1 MISRINF
8 FGGPG
13 VGKST
18 LAAKFFTHL
27 KQRGHNIEL
36 VQEYV
41 KQYVYTHR
49 NLSNWGHVYTF
60 GRQLGEELRPLEAG
74 VRQIVTDSPL
84 MLQVA
89 YARYHGCPSFE
100 QLAEISL
107 EFETDYQSLNFLVLR
122 TVPFDSVGRWQDEEG
137 GKIWDKLIEQEL
149 DMREI
154 PYHYIN
160 PLDSKGVDKFLK
172 FVETLV

>member
-18 LAAKFFTHL
+18 LAAKFFTYL
-27 KQRGHNIEL
+27 KQCGHNIEL

-41 KQYVYTHR
+41 KQYVYTQR

-74 VRQIVTDSPL
+74 VQKIVTDSPL
-84 MLQVA
+84 LLQVA
-89 YARYHGCPSFE
+89 YAQHHGCPACD
-100 QLAEISL
+100 QLVEISL
-107 EFETDYQSLNFLVLR
+107 EFEKAYPSVNIFVLR
-122 TVPFDSVGRWQDEEG
+122 TVPYKNVGRWHDEDD
-137 GKIWDKLIEQEL
+137 GKVLDEMIEQDL
-149 DMREI
+149 IRRCI
-154 PYHYIN
+154 PFTYIN
-160 PLDSKGVDKFLK
+160 PLDSRDVNQHLQL
-172 FVETLV
+172 VETL